1 MALLDR
7 RLASRQPL
15 RSGRLRLL
23 AELRAVRT
31 PHDPAPGRSDADLL
45 HELQVHQLELEIQND
60 ELQRVRAELEETC
73 DRFVD
78 LYDAAPVGYL
88 TLNGE
93 GLITQANCTGARLLR
108 VEVARLLGRA
118 FASFVAPEHA
128 EHWRAYAYA
137 HAMAEHDATAPVWL
151 TLVDVDGRR
160 FIAHLNAVQSTV
172 GAAAPVLR
180 LTFSG
185 C

>member
-1 MALLDR
+1 MR
-7 RLASRQPL
+7 
-15 RSGRLRLL
+15 G
-23 AELRAVRT
+23 
-31 PHDPAPGRSDADLL
+31 H
-45 HELQVHQLELEIQND
+45 N
-60 ELQRVRAELEETC
+60 
-73 DRFVD
+73 

-118 FASFVAPEHA
+118 FANFVAPEHA
-128 EHWRAYAYA
+128 EHWRAYAQ
-137 HAMAEHDATAPVWL
+137 AMAGHDAAAPVWL

-185 C
+185 W